1 MRCKVYYMS
10 QRGSAE
16 QVAEAVA
23 SQAGC
28 AMEPLLPAYMPENVD
43 LMFLGCEGARAD
55 RVTMQ
60 FIETLS
66 PSRVRKAALFQCAAG
81 FEALNQMRQAL
92 IARGIQVVDETYRA
106 PLKNMFGCGGPKA
119 AHLESARAFARAAL
133 EAAEKA

>member
-60 FIETLS
+60 FIETAWLTL
-66 PSRVRKAALFQCAAG
+66 AAI
-81 FEALNQMRQAL
+81 ALLGVTVLLLR
-92 IARGIQVVDETYRA
+92 RR
-106 PLKNMFGCGGPKA
+106 P
-119 AHLESARAFARAAL
+119 R
-133 EAAEKA
+133 